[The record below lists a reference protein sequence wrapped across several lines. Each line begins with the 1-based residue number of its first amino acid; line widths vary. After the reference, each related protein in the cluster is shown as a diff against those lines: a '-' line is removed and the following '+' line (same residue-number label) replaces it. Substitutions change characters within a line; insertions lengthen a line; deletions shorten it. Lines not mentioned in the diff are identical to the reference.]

1 MKNMDRRQAITA
13 LAAMSATLGIPV
25 SILEAAQKQAIRYQL
40 SDAPPQFVP
49 RFFTA
54 AELATATV
62 LGDLIIPKDTR
73 SGSASDA
80 KVPEYMDFI
89 CAEYHSTGDWMR
101 SGLMWLEGHS
111 TGRFGKKFADLT
123 DAQRTEVCTDLAWP
137 ARAKPEHEAGAR
149 FFTRFR
155 DLTASGFWSS
165 QMGVEDLQYQ
175 GNTFVQAWTGCPP
188 EAKAKIGV
196 NN

>member
-1 MKNMDRRQAITA
+1 MNTMDRRQAITA

-25 SILEAAQKQAIRYQL
+25 SVLEAAQRSAIRYQL
-40 SDAPPQFVP
+40 SDAPPFAP
-49 RFFTA
+49 RFFTVT
-54 AELATATV
+54 ELAAATL
-62 LGDLIIPKDTR
+62 LGDLIIPKDAR

-111 TGRFGKKFADLT
+111 TGRFQKKF
-123 DAQRTEVCTDLAWP
+123 VDLAPLQQTQILDDIAWP
-137 ARAKPEHEAGAR
+137 GRAKPEHQAGVT
-149 FFTRFR
+149 FFNRFR

-165 QMGVEDLQYQ
+165 KVGVDDLQYQ
-175 GNTFVQAWTGCPP
+175 GNTYVREWTGCPP

-196 NN
+196 

>member
-1 MKNMDRRQAITA
+1 MSEMNRRQAITA

-25 SILEAAQKQAIRYQL
+25 QILEAATKKLADSRQPTAH
-40 SDAPPQFVP
+40 SFEP

-54 AELATATV
+54 AELAAATV
-62 LGDLIIPKDTR
+62 LGDLIIPRDAK

-80 KVPEYMDFI
+80 KVPEYMDFL

-111 TGRFGKKFADLT
+111 TGRFGKRFADLT
-123 DAQRTEVCTDLAWP
+123 PDQQAAICNDLAWP
-137 ARAKPEHEAGAR
+137 ARAKPEHQAGAR

-175 GNTFVQAWTGCPP
+175 GNTFVAAWNGCPP

-196 NN
+196 N

>member
-1 MKNMDRRQAITA
+1 MNRRQAITA

-25 SILEAAQKQAIRYQL
+25 QILEAATKKLADGRQPTA
-40 SDAPPQFVP
+40 STFEP
-49 RFFTA
+49 RFFNA
-54 AELATATV
+54 GELAAATV
-62 LGDLIIPKDTR
+62 LGDLIIPRDAK

-80 KVPEYMDFI
+80 KVPEYMDFL

-101 SGLMWLEGHS
+101 SGLNWLDGHS
-111 TGRFGKKFADLT
+111 TGRFGKKFPDLSADQQ
-123 DAQRTEVCTDLAWP
+123 AAICNDLAWP
-137 ARAKPEHEAGAR
+137 ARAKPEHQAGAR

-175 GNTFVQAWTGCPP
+175 GNTFVAAWNGCPP

-196 NN
+196 QG

>member
-1 MKNMDRRQAITA
+1 MNRRQAITA

-25 SILEAAQKQAIRYQL
+25 GVLEAATRRL
-40 SDAPPQFVP
+40 STLNSQRGSSFDP

-54 AELATATV
+54 TELATATV
-62 LGDLIIPKDTR
+62 LGDLIIPRDAK
-73 SGSASDA
+73 SGAASDA
-80 KVPEYMDFI
+80 KVPEYMDFL

-101 SGLMWLEGHS
+101 AGLMWLEGHS
-111 TGRFGKKFADLT
+111 TGRFGKAFTDLT
-123 DAQRTEVCTDLAWP
+123 ADQQVAICNDIAWP
-137 ARAKPEHEAGAR
+137 ARAKPEHQAGAR

-175 GNTFVQAWTGCPP
+175 GNTFVAAWTGCPP
-188 EAKAKIGV
+188 EAKARIGV
-196 NN
+196 TN

>member
-1 MKNMDRRQAITA
+1 MNRRQAITA

-25 SILEAAQKQAIRYQL
+25 QILEAAQKSAIRYQL
-40 SDAPPQFVP
+40 SDAPTFEP

-62 LGDLIIPKDTR
+62 LGDLIIPKDAR

-80 KVPEYMDFI
+80 KVPEYMDFL

-111 TGRFGKKFADLT
+111 TGRFGKKFSDLT
-123 DAQRTEVCTDLAWP
+123 ADQQAAICNDLAWP
-137 ARAKPEHEAGAR
+137 ARAKPEHQAGAR

-175 GNTFVQAWTGCPP
+175 GNTFVAAWNGCPP

-196 NN
+196 N

>member
-1 MKNMDRRQAITA
+1 MSDMNRRQMITA

-25 SILEAAQKQAIRYQL
+25 QVLEAATKRLHTQHATPNT
-40 SDAPPQFVP
+40 SFDP

-54 AELATATV
+54 AELAAATV
-62 LGDLIIPKDTR
+62 LGDLIIPRDAK

-80 KVPEYMDFI
+80 KVPEYMDFL

-111 TGRFGKKFADLT
+111 TGRFGKRFSDLT
-123 DAQRTEVCTDLAWP
+123 ADQQAAICNDLAWP

-165 QMGVEDLQYQ
+165 QVGVKDLGYV
-175 GNTFVQAWTGCPP
+175 GNTFVREWTGCPP
-188 EAKAKIGV
+188 EAEAKIGV
-196 NN
+196 N